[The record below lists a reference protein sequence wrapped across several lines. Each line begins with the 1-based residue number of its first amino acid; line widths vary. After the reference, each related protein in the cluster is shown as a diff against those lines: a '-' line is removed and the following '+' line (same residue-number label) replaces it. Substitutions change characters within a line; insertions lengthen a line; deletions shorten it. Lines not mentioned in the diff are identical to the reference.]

1 MRRTGG
7 NGGGPADVE
16 EMLDELYGLPPSAFV
31 PRREEL
37 AAAARS
43 AGRADDAR
51 RLRAARR
58 PPLGAWAANLLRRS
72 RPQEAER
79 FLELGRALREAY
91 TGLDAGSM
99 KELSAQ
105 RRRLVTQLT
114 RQAAGLARD
123 AGHPLS
129 DAVQRDVETTLH
141 AVLADAEAADRWATG
156 RLEKTL
162 TPPSEFPSGAGGTAP
177 AVRERPETAERSAP
191 RASKQAA
198 SRRTDEL
205 AERRRERQQRLE
217 RARAEAEAA
226 EERLGGRRT
235 ERAEAEEVLR
245 TARERERA
253 AGEDVT
259 RAERDLARAE
269 EQLRSAREDMTRAEG
284 IRQEAEDRDRSAADA
299 LERAERAAKDAA
311 REVERLSRRT
321 R

>member
-7 NGGGPADVE
+7 HGGGPADVE
-16 EMLDELYGLPPSAFV
+16 EMLDELYALPPSAFV

-37 AAAARS
+37 AAGARS

-58 PPLGAWAANLLRRS
+58 PPLAAWAANLLRRS
-72 RPQEAER
+72 RPEEAER

-91 TGLDAGSM
+91 TGLDAASM

-141 AVLADAEAADRWATG
+141 AVLADPEAADRWATG
-156 RLEKTL
+156 RLEKPL
-162 TPPSEFPSGAGGTAP
+162 TPPSEFPAGAGGTAP
-177 AVRERPETAERSAP
+177 PARKAPGEAARPARRTPE
-191 RASKQAA
+191 RASRKK
-198 SRRTDEL
+198 DEL

-226 EERLGGRRT
+226 GERLGGRRT
-235 ERAEAEEVLR
+235 ERAEAEESLR
-245 TARERERA
+245 AARERERA
-253 AGEDVT
+253 AGEDVA
-259 RAERDLARAE
+259 RAEQELARAE
-269 EQLRSAREDMTRAEG
+269 EHVRSAREERARAEEV
-284 IRQEAEDRDRSAADA
+284 REEAEGRDRSASDA
-299 LERAERAAKDAA
+299 LEQAERVAAEAA
-311 REVERLSRRT
+311 REVRRLSPRAR
-321 R
+321 